1 MKLEKEDGLV
11 FDYEAKYVS
20 DNIIKETFP
29 EIEDDVSEELKKQSL
44 LVYNYFDVK
53 GMARVEFI
61 VKN

>member
-1 MKLEKEDGLV
+1 MKLEKEDGQV

-29 EIEDDVSEELKKQSL
+29 EIEEVLLSKLNEQSL
-44 LVYNYFDVK
+44 LICNYFDIK